1 MKAPSVPIV
10 SGCNMDADEQYGISI
25 QFFEK
30 CLASKKETLKMLKF
44 KYDGEPSYEVHDV
57 EIEIA
62 TLKQALKGLDKN
74 KEE

>member
-1 MKAPSVPIV
+1 MNAR
-10 SGCNMDADEQYGISI
+10 DQYEVSI

-30 CLASKKETLKMLKF
+30 CLATKQETLKMLRF

-62 TLKQALKGLDKN
+62 TLKQAIQGLDKT

>member
-1 MKAPSVPIV
+1 
-10 SGCNMDADEQYGISI
+10 MDANEQYGISI

-30 CLASKKETLKMLKF
+30 CLASKQETLKMLKF

-62 TLKQALKGLDKN
+62 TLLRAIKGL
-74 KEE
+74 E

>member
-10 SGCNMDADEQYGISI
+10 NGCNMDADEQYGISI

-30 CLASKKETLKMLKF
+30 CLASKKETLKMLQF
-44 KYDGEPSYEVHDV
+44 KYDGEPSYEVYDV

-62 TLKQALKGLDKN
+62 TLLRAIKGL
-74 KEE
+74 E

>member
-1 MKAPSVPIV
+1 MANEYKVKEVKKSACFEVTIEET
-10 SGCNMDADEQYGISI
+10 SGSTGKNH
-25 QFFEK
+25 K
-30 CLASKKETLKMLKF
+30 VTF